1 MLAASKRTLFAKTLT
16 PVVAMKTMLVSVDFS
31 PATRAVIETAVELAK
46 TSGAEVVLHHS
57 LLPPVV
63 TTEYGI
69 GLEML
74 QDTITVAEKNAHHQL
89 EHTEDELTARGLTVG
104 TVLTHGPAAPHIL
117 EIAAKRRA
125 DMIVLG
131 SHGHTA
137 FYDLIVGSTT
147 HAVLRKAACPV
158 LVVPRS
164 AARKGA
170 AKPKGKR

>member
-1 MLAASKRTLFAKTLT
+1 
-16 PVVAMKTMLVSVDFS
+16 MKTMLVSVDFS

-69 GLEML
+69 GMEML
-74 QDTITVAEKNAHHQL
+74 QETLAVAEKNARHQL
-89 EHTEDELTARGLTVG
+89 EHTEDELTARGLTVS
-104 TVLTHGPAAPHIL
+104 TQLTHGPAAAHIL
-117 EIAAKRRA
+117 EIAAKRKA
-125 DMIVLG
+125 DLIVLG

-158 LVVPRS
+158 MVVPR
-164 AARKGA
+164 AA
-170 AKPKGKR
+170 AKKGVAKAKSSKR